1 MQADGLHHWYFKLVR
16 SKFEI
21 SKFYSIRERVF
32 SEKEKSF
39 RENVRISSRKCLQ
52 FFAFRLL
59 AKIAKTNFFENIFE
73 FRFLGK
79 KNFANTFFV
88 KFCIVFEF
96 LRSIYFRENFAKCTQ
111 KFSHFFAKRF
121 VRCSPLSGTVFCEW
135 ERSLNY
141 ATGGSNPESPIQ
153 ILVQL

>member
-1 MQADGLHHWYFKLVR
+1 MYTYVSIYIYFQSLKEDYKV
-16 SKFEI
+16 I
-21 SKFYSIRERVF
+21 IRVS

-39 RENVRISSRKCLQ
+39 RENFAFFSEKFFFATISLR
-52 FFAFRLL
+52 FAFRLL

>member
-1 MQADGLHHWYFKLVR
+1 MYTYVSIYIYFQSLKEDYKV
-16 SKFEI
+16 I
-21 SKFYSIRERVF
+21 IRVS

-39 RENVRISSRKCLQ
+39 RENFAFFSENFFFATISLR
-52 FFAFRLL
+52 FAFRLL